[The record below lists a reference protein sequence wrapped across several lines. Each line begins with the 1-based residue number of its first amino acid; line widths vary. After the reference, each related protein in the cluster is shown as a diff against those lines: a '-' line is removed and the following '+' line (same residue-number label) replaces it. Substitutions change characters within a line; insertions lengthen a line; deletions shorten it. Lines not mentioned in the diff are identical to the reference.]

1 MVITIPITTKAHEVI
16 VEEGQD
22 IDFHTPFLKRKLEEE
37 VIIPLASK
45 IKISPKQIFLHLK
58 KVIGDEI
65 KKGELLAERKGFLTN
80 IEYYSEYDGVIK
92 EIDHNRG
99 YLLISVSSEKDQTVA
114 AFFKGKIVSIKD
126 TGIEVKLGE
135 GKQFTLKK
143 VSKSFGGEVI
153 VMDSDAILKINE
165 KTAGL
170 KVAIISK
177 LASYEQ
183 SKLEALGID
192 GFVTQEALPNDS
204 SIPYAHVES
213 HADWE
218 KLQKINLPYCII
230 DKSQS
235 IIYFYE

>member
-1 MVITIPITTKAHEVI
+1 MVITIPIKSRAHEVI

-22 IDFHTPFLKRKLEEE
+22 VDFHTPLLKRKVEEE
-37 VIIPLASK
+37 VVIPLASK

-80 IEYYSEYDGVIK
+80 IEYYSEYDGIIK

-99 YLLISVSSEKDQTVA
+99 YLLVGVSSNQDQTVS
-114 AFFKGKIVSIKD
+114 AFFKGKIVAIKEQ
-126 TGIEVKLGE
+126 GIEVKLGE
-135 GKQFTLKK
+135 GKQFSLKT

-153 VMDSDAILKINE
+153 LMDSDSIIKINE
-165 KTAGL
+165 NTAGL
-170 KVAIISK
+170 KVAIIPK

-192 GFVTQEALPNDS
+192 GFVTRESLPNES
-204 SIPYAHVES
+204 PIPYAHVES
-213 HADWE
+213 QSDWE
-218 KLQKINLPYCII
+218 KLEKIKLPYCII